1 MIYLK
6 EDLTEEE
13 LKKAADLIVST
24 IPTRKEA
31 GEKLVFKALQGSDYL
46 VAAFKNNGYKID
58 TKTHVLYLNP
68 YKLVE
73 YIDDDLVL
81 GHEHQMEQHDV
92 AYMNAIF
99 SRMGINE
106 YKLHHLIFDSVEPTA
121 HIAHFDKYKNLFPKQ
136 IEEKA
141 KEQSVEPVEE
151 GVTEEPKQEDANEE
165 VNKNI
170 PTEEEATIEE
180 NKEDGKVE

>member
-1 MIYLK
+1 MN
-6 EDLTEEE
+6 
-13 LKKAADLIVST
+13 
-24 IPTRKEA
+24 
-31 GEKLVFKALQGSDYL
+31 
-46 VAAFKNNGYKID
+46 AAFKNNGYKID